1 MHRAAAAWACLLA
14 LAAAPSLAGDLRQVV
29 CTITVNSP
37 DEREAFR
44 RFLPAERFEFV
55 ELVESGRPDWLAS
68 SCRRG
73 IECDV
78 LLVSGH
84 FAGSEFYSSRPETRE
99 TLKVDEIERVQC
111 SGSCGLFSKL
121 KEAYLFGCDSLKPEP
136 VKSAMPEIVRGLVRA
151 GATTPQAESVA
162 RAFSEREGESSR
174 GLMRRLFPGVPV
186 IYGFSSLAPYGR
198 VAGPLLERFF
208 ESGGAEDVA
217 TGRAS
222 ERLLKLF
229 GPSSMTIAEGLA
241 EDRSCPYHDDRIPA
255 ARKLEALAAE
265 LREEMPGARMAFV
278 RIEKFLA
285 DLPVAQRNDAGFAA
299 ARTAL
304 ATDGAAR
311 ESYLALVRSTS
322 DPALRVRMASVG
334 RDIGWLDEA
343 GHRAE
348 LALTIRDM
356 FAAEAIDFGEVE
368 LICALNKDDALAT
381 ELRLFKVA
389 TVMRSPAARAA
400 AGACLGDARAREGA
414 LRALASADERDVRVA
429 QAFLRH
435 RPITDAAE
443 LRKVAATI
451 ATMNASA
458 AQVRALETLAR
469 HHIADA
475 EVLER
480 LAALYSRARS
490 AGVQRAIAEVFL
502 RSDLGAVDARALAER
517 LQRDRVGRDALVDT
531 LIDRCE
537 RSGPQ
542 GSL

>member
-1 MHRAAAAWACLLA
+1 MNRAAAAWACLLA
-14 LAAAPSLAGDLRQVV
+14 LAAAPSLAEDRRQVV
-29 CTITVNSP
+29 CTITVNSS

-78 LLVSGH
+78 LVVSGH
-84 FAGSEFYSSRPETRE
+84 FAGTEFYSSRPETRE

-151 GATTPQAESVA
+151 GATGAQAQSVA
-162 RAFSEREGESSR
+162 RALSEREGESSR
-174 GLMRRLFPGVPV
+174 GRVRRLFPSVPV

-208 ESGGAEDVA
+208 ESGGGEDVA

-229 GPSSMTIAEGLA
+229 GPSSMTIAEGLS
-241 EDRSCPYHDDRIPA
+241 ENTSCRYHDDRIA
-255 ARKLEALAAE
+255 AAGKLEMLAAE
-265 LREEMPGARMAFV
+265 LRGDMPEARMAFERV
-278 RIEKFLA
+278 EKFLE
-285 DLPVAQRNDAGFAA
+285 DLAPAQRADARFEA
-299 ARTAL
+299 ARREL
-304 ATDGAAR
+304 AADPASR
-311 ESYLALVRSTS
+311 DSYLVLVRATV
-322 DPALRVRMASVG
+322 DPALRVRMANVG
-334 RDIGWLDEA
+334 RDIGWIDAA

-356 FAAEAIDFGEVE
+356 FAAQALDFGEVD

-389 TVMRSPAARAA
+389 TVTPSRAA
-400 AGACLGDARAREGA
+400 AGACLGDAAAREGA
-414 LRALASADERDVRVA
+414 LRALASSDEHEVRMT
-429 QAFLRH
+429 QALLRH

-443 LRKVAATI
+443 LRKVTYGITA
-451 ATMNASA
+451 MKASA

-475 EVLER
+475 EILER
-480 LAALYSRARS
+480 LAALYSSARS
-490 AGVQRAIAEVFL
+490 AGVQRAIAEIFL
-502 RSDLGAVDARALAER
+502 RSDLTAIDTRALATR
-517 LQRDRVGRDALVDT
+517 LRRDRVGRDGLVDT
-531 LIDRCE
+531 LISRLD
-537 RSGPQ
+537 S
-542 GSL
+542 

>member
-14 LAAAPSLAGDLRQVV
+14 LAAVPCLGEDRRQVV
-29 CTITVNSP
+29 CTITVNSS

-44 RFLPAERFEFV
+44 RYLPAERFEFV

-78 LLVSGH
+78 LVVSGH

-151 GATTPQAESVA
+151 GATPEQAENVA
-162 RAFSEREGESSR
+162 RALSEREGESSR

-208 ESGGAEDVA
+208 ESGGVEDVA

-222 ERLLKLF
+222 EPLLRLF
-229 GPSSMTIAEGLA
+229 GPSSMTIAEGLP
-241 EDRSCPYHDDRIPA
+241 ENTSCRFHDERIAA
-255 ARKLEALAAE
+255 ARKLEALASE
-265 LREEMPGARMAFV
+265 LRADMPAARMAFPRV
-278 RIEKFLA
+278 EKVLA
-285 DLPVAQRNDAGFAA
+285 DLSAQERQSSGYIA
-299 ARTAL
+299 ARREL
-304 ATDGAAR
+304 ASDSSAR
-311 ESYLALVRSTS
+311 DAYLALVRATS
-322 DPALRVRMASVG
+322 DPALRVRMAAVG
-334 RDIGWLDEA
+334 RDLGWLDEA
-343 GHRAE
+343 GHRSE
-348 LALTIRDM
+348 LAHTIRDLI
-356 FAAEAIDFGEVE
+356 AADEIDFGEVD
-368 LICALNKDDALAT
+368 LICALNKNDALAT

-389 TVMRSPAARAA
+389 TLTPTHAARAA
-400 AGACLGDARAREGA
+400 AGACMGDAGARANA
-414 LRALASADERDVRVA
+414 LRALASTDERDVRMV

-443 LRKVAATI
+443 LRKVAAGI
-451 ATMNASA
+451 AAMKASA

-475 EVLER
+475 EVLQR
-480 LAALYSRARS
+480 LAALYSRVRS
-490 AGVQRAIAEVFL
+490 GDVQRAIAEVFL
-502 RSDLGAVDARALAER
+502 RSDLGAIDTRGLAMR
-517 LQRDRVGRDALVDT
+517 LQRDRVGSDGLIDT
-531 LIDRCE
+531 LIE
-537 RSGPQ
+537 RLQPS
-542 GSL
+542 

>member
-14 LAAAPSLAGDLRQVV
+14 LAAAPSLAEDRRQVV

-44 RFLPAERFEFV
+44 RFLAPERFEFV

-68 SCRRG
+68 ACRRG

-78 LLVSGH
+78 LVVSGH
-84 FAGSEFYSSRPETRE
+84 FAGSEFYSSRPDTRE

-111 SGSCGLFSKL
+111 SGSCGLFSKV

-151 GATTPQAESVA
+151 GATPAQAEGVA
-162 RAFSEREGESSR
+162 RTLSEREGESSR
-174 GLMRRLFPGVPV
+174 ALMRRLFPGVPV

-208 ESGGAEDVA
+208 ESGGGDDVA

-241 EDRSCPYHDDRIPA
+241 ENTSCSYHDERISA
-255 ARKLEALAAE
+255 ARKLVSLAAE
-265 LREEMPGARMAFV
+265 LAGDMPEARMAFARV
-278 RIEKFLA
+278 EKFLE
-285 DLPVAQRNDAGFAA
+285 DLTAEQRENPGFAA
-299 ARTAL
+299 ARRDLIADTAS
-304 ATDGAAR
+304 R
-311 ESYLALVRSTS
+311 EAYLALVRATV
-322 DPALRVRMASVG
+322 DPALRVRMAAVG

-348 LALTIRDM
+348 LAHTIRDVV
-356 FAAEAIDFGEVE
+356 AADAIDFGEVD
-368 LICALNKDDALAT
+368 LICALNKNDALAT
-381 ELRLFKVA
+381 ELRLFNVA
-389 TVMRSPAARAA
+389 TITPAHAARAA
-400 AGACLGDARAREGA
+400 AGACLGDAGARANA
-414 LRALASADERDVRVA
+414 LRALASTDERDVRMV

-443 LRKVAATI
+443 LRKVAAGI
-451 ATMNASA
+451 AAMKASA

-469 HHIADA
+469 HHVADA

-480 LAALYSRARS
+480 LAALYSRAR
-490 AGVQRAIAEVFL
+490 AVDVQRAIAEVFL
-502 RSDLGAVDARALAER
+502 RSDLGAIDARGLATR
-517 LQRDRVGRDALVDT
+517 LQRDRIAPDGLIDT
-531 LIDRCE
+531 LIARLN
-537 RSGPQ
+537 S
-542 GSL
+542 

>member
-14 LAAAPSLAGDLRQVV
+14 LAAAPCLAQDRRQVV

-37 DEREAFR
+37 DERDAFR
-44 RFLPAERFEFV
+44 RFLPPERFEFV

-78 LLVSGH
+78 LVVSGH

-111 SGSCGLFSKL
+111 SGSCGLFSKV

-151 GATTPQAESVA
+151 GATPVQAESVA
-162 RAFSEREGESSR
+162 RTLSEHEGESSR

-198 VAGPLLERFF
+198 VSGPLLERFF
-208 ESGGAEDVA
+208 ESGGGDDVA

-229 GPSSMTIAEGLA
+229 GPSSMTIAEGLP
-241 EDRSCPYHDDRIPA
+241 ENTSCSYHDERIPA

-265 LREEMPGARMAFV
+265 LIGEMPAARMAFARV
-278 RIEKFLA
+278 EKFLE
-285 DLPVAQRNDAGFAA
+285 DLPAGERADPGFLAARRDLAA
-299 ARTAL
+299 APVSRDA
-304 ATDGAAR
+304 
-311 ESYLALVRSTS
+311 YLALVRSTV
-322 DPALRVRMASVG
+322 DPALRVRMAGVG

-348 LALTIRDM
+348 LAQTIRDM
-356 FAAEAIDFGEVE
+356 VAADAIDFGEVD
-368 LICALNKDDALAT
+368 LICALNKNDALAT
-381 ELRLFKVA
+381 ELRLFNVA
-389 TVMRSPAARAA
+389 TLTPAHAA
-400 AGACLGDARAREGA
+400 AGACLGNAGARASA
-414 LRALASADERDVRVA
+414 LRALASTDERDVRMV
-429 QAFLRH
+429 QAYLRH

-443 LRKVAATI
+443 LRKVAAGI
-451 ATMNASA
+451 AAMKASA

-490 AGVQRAIAEVFL
+490 AEVQRAIAEVFL
-502 RSDLGAVDARALAER
+502 RSDLAAIDTHALAQR
-517 LQRDRVGRDALVDT
+517 LQRDRVGRDGLIDT
-531 LIDRCE
+531 LISRLD
-537 RSGPQ
+537 S
-542 GSL
+542 

>member
-1 MHRAAAAWACLLA
+1 MNRAAAAWACLLA
-14 LAAAPSLAGDLRQVV
+14 LAAAPSLAEDRRQVV
-29 CTITVNSP
+29 CTITVNSS

-78 LLVSGH
+78 LVVSGH
-84 FAGSEFYSSRPETRE
+84 FAGTEFYSSRPETRE

-111 SGSCGLFSKL
+111 SGSCGLFSRL

-136 VKSAMPEIVRGLVRA
+136 VRSAMPEIVRGLVRA
-151 GATTPQAESVA
+151 GAPATQAESVA

-208 ESGGAEDVA
+208 ESGGGDDIA
-217 TGRAS
+217 TGRVS

-229 GPSSMTIAEGLA
+229 GPSSMTIAEGLP
-241 EDRSCPYHDDRIPA
+241 ENTSCRYHDDRIA
-255 ARKLEALAAE
+255 AAAKLEILAAE
-265 LREEMPGARMAFV
+265 LRGDMPEARMAFV
-278 RIEKFLA
+278 RIEKFLE
-285 DLPVAQRNDAGFAA
+285 DLAPVQRADAGFEAVRRELAA
-299 ARTAL
+299 DSASR
-304 ATDGAAR
+304 D
-311 ESYLALVRSTS
+311 SYLAMVRATA
-322 DPALRVRMASVG
+322 DPALRVRMAGVG
-334 RDIGWLDEA
+334 RDIGWIDEA

-356 FAAEAIDFGEVE
+356 FAAQALDFGEVD

-381 ELRLFKVA
+381 ELRLFNVA
-389 TVMRSPAARAA
+389 TVAPSRGARAA
-400 AGACLGDARAREGA
+400 AGACLGNAAAREGA
-414 LRALASADERDVRVA
+414 LRALASNDEHEVRMA
-429 QAFLRH
+429 QALLRH

-443 LRKVAATI
+443 LRKVTYGIAA
-451 ATMNASA
+451 MKASA

-469 HHIADA
+469 HHIDDG
-475 EVLER
+475 EILER
-480 LAALYSRARS
+480 LAALYSSARS

-502 RSDLGAVDARALAER
+502 RSDLTAIDTRALATR
-517 LQRDRVGRDALVDT
+517 LRRDRVGRDGLVDT
-531 LIDRCE
+531 LISRLD
-537 RSGPQ
+537 S
-542 GSL
+542 